1 MKQSSL
7 LVATA
12 LVSALAAAPVFAQT
26 ANSTSAPTT
35 SPSTA
40 SASSSS
46 NASGHFMAQSD
57 ANEWRMTKLKG
68 LNVYNNNNEKLG
80 SIDDLLV
87 DKSGQ
92 IKAAVIGV
100 GGFLGIGDHQVAVPF
115 TDLQFVYDN
124 NSRGPNTAANTN
136 GNNTLGNQAH
146 NNAASPTTTGT
157 AATGLG
163 APATTGKNANTA
175 TSTTPAGTTM
185 ANNNAAGTSG
195 RRDDAPDHAVLNATK
210 DQLKSAPQFKWNG

>member
-35 SPSTA
+35 SRSTT
-40 SASSSS
+40 STSSNA

-80 SIDDLLV
+80 SIERTCWST
-87 DKSGQ
+87 KSGQ

-115 TDLQFVYDN
+115 TDLQFVDQN
-124 NSRGPNTAANTN
+124 NNRGPNTAANTN
-136 GNNTLGNQAH
+136 GNNTVGNQAH
-146 NNAASPTTTGT
+146 NNAASPPPRGNRGHRPGRPGHDGQQCQHGHLDHP
-157 AATGLG
+157 GLHDHG
-163 APATTGKNANTA
+163 EQQ
-175 TSTTPAGTTM
+175 
-185 ANNNAAGTSG
+185 
-195 RRDDAPDHAVLNATK
+195 RRRHDRP
-210 DQLKSAPQFKWNG
+210 P

>member
-1 MKQSSL
+1 
-7 LVATA
+7 
-12 LVSALAAAPVFAQT
+12 
-26 ANSTSAPTT
+26 
-35 SPSTA
+35 
-40 SASSSS
+40 
-46 NASGHFMAQSD
+46 MAQSD

-124 NSRGPNTAANTN
+124 NNRGPNTAANTSGN
-136 GNNTLGNQAH
+136 NTAGNNTLGNQAR
-146 NNAASPTTTGT
+146 NNAGNPTTTGT

-163 APATTGKNANTA
+163 SAPATTGNNANTA
-175 TSTTPAGTTM
+175 TSTTPVGTTA
-185 ANNNAAGTSG
+185 ANNNATGTNG
-195 RRDDAPDHAVLNATK
+195 RREDAPDHAVLNATK
-210 DQLKSAPQFKWNG
+210 DQLKSAPQFRSNG

>member
-1 MKQSSL
+1 MKHSSL

-26 ANSTSAPTT
+26 ANTGAGTNAASPNATTT
-35 SPSTA
+35 S
-40 SASSSS
+40 SSSATS
-46 NASGHFMAQSD
+46 NASGRFLAQAD
-57 ANEWRMTKLKG
+57 ANEWRATKLKG

-115 TDLQFVYDN
+115 TELQFVNDSN
-124 NSRGPNTAANTN
+124 TRVPNTAANT
-136 GNNTLGNQAH
+136 TLGTPARTG
-146 NNAASPTTTGT
+146 AANPSTANTANTGLGSPATNVDPTTGT
-157 AATGLG
+157 PVAG
-163 APATTGKNANTA
+163 ANA
-175 TSTTPAGTTM
+175 GM
-185 ANNNAAGTSG
+185 NA
-195 RRDDAPDHAVLNATK
+195 RRSDAPDHALLNATK
-210 DQLKSAPQFKWNG
+210 DQLKSAPGFKWNTNG

>member
-26 ANSTSAPTT
+26 ANSASSPTA

-40 SASSSS
+40 STSSSS
-46 NASGHFMAQSD
+46 TSAGSGHFMAQTD
-57 ANEWRMTKLKG
+57 TANEWRMTKLKG

-80 SIDDLLV
+80 SIEDLLV

-124 NSRGPNTAANTN
+124 NNRGPNTAANTN
-136 GNNTLGNQAH
+136 TNGNNNAAGNNTLGNQA
-146 NNAASPTTTGT
+146 
-157 AATGLG
+157 
-163 APATTGKNANTA
+163 
-175 TSTTPAGTTM
+175 
-185 ANNNAAGTSG
+185 
-195 RRDDAPDHAVLNATK
+195 
-210 DQLKSAPQFKWNG
+210 